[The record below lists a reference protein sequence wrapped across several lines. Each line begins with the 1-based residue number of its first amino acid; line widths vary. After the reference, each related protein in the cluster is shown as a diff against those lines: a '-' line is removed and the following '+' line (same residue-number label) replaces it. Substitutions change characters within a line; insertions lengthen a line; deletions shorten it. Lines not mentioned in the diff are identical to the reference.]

1 MHDQLLSAGYQATV
15 MARGRSNQSR
25 GRHKPPS
32 QPARPASAVD
42 DAAAALSDSS
52 LDEELLDYLENVNK
66 VSNPFLV

>member
-1 MHDQLLSAGYQATV
+1 
-15 MARGRSNQSR
+15 
-25 GRHKPPS
+25 
-32 QPARPASAVD
+32 VD